1 MDRLP
6 SAGVAGGWRQ
16 LAQRVFGEAVEPGGP
31 GAGIQLWWQLRP
43 GGAAVVRASV
53 ALELLQAPVVGRRYA
68 WGLQA
73 RLVDSSGGQVGLA
86 VASLVVDEAGGWR
99 RATTGPDGRVT
110 EEAVA
115 PVGAVELAITSEA
128 DTGALALTDVAV
140 WTEIDLP
147 PDDPPVVARWS
158 ALRCHLADGTVQSVP
173 AVMVT
178 FPSGS
183 QWRRVDVQPDDVGV
197 LQVSNTK
204 RRTGNRTVL
213 VLPAP
218 Q

>member
-1 MDRLP
+1 M
-6 SAGVAGGWRQ
+6 
-16 LAQRVFGEAVEPGGP
+16 
-31 GAGIQLWWQLRP
+31 
-43 GGAAVVRASV
+43 
-53 ALELLQAPVVGRRYA
+53 VGRRYA

-73 RLVDSSGGQVGLA
+73 RLVEASGGPVGLA

-99 RATTGPDGRVT
+99 RAVTGLDGRVT
-110 EEAVA
+110 EDAAA
-115 PVGAVELAITSEA
+115 PMGAVELAITSGA
-128 DTGALALTDVAV
+128 DAGGRALTDVAV

-158 ALRCHLADGTVQSVP
+158 ALRCHLADGAVQSVP

-178 FPSGS
+178 FPSGP

-197 LQVSNTK
+197 LQVSNTR

-213 VLPAP
+213 ALPAP